1 MHLSKLIL
9 NPRSKQARADLASP
23 YQLHATLCWAFR
35 KAERPT
41 VGYTSSEQSVTG
53 GERRR
58 TVEPF
63 LWRLEQGKAPQVLV
77 QSGSQPD
84 WNTLI
89 QRFPDYFAQEPEAK
103 LVPLEHLCV
112 GQALRFRL
120 RCNPTVTTLAKDGS
134 GKKKRY
140 GLYKL
145 EDLLGEEK
153 EGVWYPGWLER
164 QAEKSGFGLKSFTVV
179 RSEKMN
185 VYKHDRQ
192 TKITLQ
198 SVLYEGHLKI
208 TDLETFKHTLRDGLG
223 HAKALGF
230 GLLSIARTPSPTGRG

>member
-1 MHLSKLIL
+1 MFLSRLIL
-9 NPRSKQARADLASP
+9 DLTYRQARADLASP
-23 YQLHATLCWAFR
+23 YQLHATLCRAI
-35 KAERPT
+35 AEENQTPPR
-41 VGYTSSEQSVTG
+41 
-53 GERRR
+53 
-58 TVEPF
+58 F
-63 LWRLEQGKAPQVLV
+63 LWRVEEDKTPTVLV
-77 QSGSQPD
+77 QSGSQPN
-84 WNTLI
+84 WEKLTL
-89 QRFPDYFAQEPEAK
+89 RFPSYFAKAPEAK
-103 LVPLEHLCV
+103 LISLEHLCV

-230 GLLSIARTPSPTGRG
+230 GLLSIAKTPSPTGRG